1 MQIRQPAQGF
11 GQIRSLPWI
20 HHWRR
25 PLPSCWPSSF
35 CELSELGLRVANGQ
49 ALTTSHP
56 RMRPAGLE
64 SARRSG
70 GRYALRCH
78 DWIGQCLLSGDGALW
93 PDPLEPSGADVCHQP
108 TYPDRRGNRPR
119 RDRVAGA
126 GWDRPDASPSIRSRS
141 TRHSCRG
148 LERPRSPSDRPTTS
162 DQASSIAQLSE
173 MWPVQH
179 RGCSS
184 NDRSCQCRTVV
195 RVGHDNDALS
205 RRGKDQHI
213 TLIADVLATLH
224 QHE

>member
-1 MQIRQPAQGF
+1 MQIRQLAQGF

-25 PLPSCWPSSF
+25 QLPSCWPSSF

-108 TYPDRRGNRPR
+108 TYPDRRRKPASSRPCCGCWMGPALCFPF
-119 RDRVAGA
+119 DK
-126 GWDRPDASPSIRSRS
+126 IKI
-141 TRHSCRG
+141 
-148 LERPRSPSDRPTTS
+148 
-162 DQASSIAQLSE
+162 DQAFVQGLGTTTKPKRSS
-173 MWPVQH
+173 
-179 RGCSS
+179 
-184 NDRSCQCRTVV
+184 DYFRSGIFNRATF
-195 RVGHDNDALS
+195 R
-205 RRGKDQHI
+205 
-213 TLIADVLATLH
+213 DVASATQRLLF
-224 QHE
+224 E